1 MACSET
7 FQTPQKHHA
16 KINESQVMK
25 LLFYVNFYT
34 INFLGPTLYPVVVS
48 FKNDFKVAFISMSFQ
63 NFKNMKTFKYDFE
76 RLKALTKY
84 NCGTAKNVLFYHAR
98 VP

>member
-1 MACSET
+1 MARSAT
-7 FQTPQKHHA
+7 FQTAQKHHD

-48 FKNDFKVAFISMSFQ
+48 FKMTSRLLLQVFHFKI
-63 NFKNMKTFKYDFE
+63 FKKMKTFKYDFE
-76 RLKALTKY
+76 RLTKY